1 MDILT
6 EIFLFLDQVQQVR
19 LVSREYNQAILQTPF
34 FKRDYFVSGT
44 YLEWLHFPE
53 IHIGIFKYN
62 LMEYLSKYPKLFQ
75 PIFIL
80 ACQMG
85 KLDFINWL
93 LQDPGVDPND
103 NDAFQSACENGH
115 LDVVNRLLQ
124 DPRVDPNDNDALRLA
139 CENGHLDVVNRLLQD
154 SRVDPSIHIL
164 TIIMDANK
172 KGHYA
177 IVNLLL
183 KSLS

>member
-124 DPRVDPNDNDALRLA
+124 D
-139 CENGHLDVVNRLLQD
+139 